1 MSVIHKN
8 RIESIDVL
16 RGIVMII
23 MALDHVREFFHAGAF
38 TGDPLDLATTTPILF
53 FTRWI
58 THFCAPIF
66 VFLSGTSIYLQSLRK
81 TPQELSAF
89 LLKRGLWLILVEL
102 VIMTF
107 ALTLNPLYNVL
118 ILQVI
123 WCIGITMVIMSGL
136 IRLPFKVILAIGL
149 VIVLG
154 HNLLDIPESVKG
166 FQANFW
172 WMLVHRS
179 GAYPI
184 PTGRALLILYPF
196 VPWTGL
202 MLLGYCTGVYFSPK
216 YGVGERGKI
225 LTRIGLGCLLL
236 LVVLRSLNIYGD
248 AAHWSIQKNFI
259 FSVLSFLNLSKYP
272 PSLLYLCMTIGPAF
286 LMLAW
291 LERLNN
297 GITGVLRT
305 YGRTAFFYYILHFYL
320 IHISSAI
327 CFFARGHSLQDAI
340 DYATKNQ
347 FPFLFAIPGEGV
359 NLGIV
364 YLIWIAA
371 VASLYPLCRWYDRYK
386 TGHPEKWWLSYL

>member
-1 MSVIHKN
+1 MSSNPKS

-23 MALDHVREFFHAGAF
+23 MALDHTREFFHAGAF
-38 TGDPLDLATTTPILF
+38 TGDPLDMATTTPILF

-81 TPQELSAF
+81 TPQELSTF

-107 ALTLNPLYNVL
+107 ALTLNPFYNVL

-123 WCIGITMVIMSGL
+123 WCIGITMVIMSAL
-136 IRLPFKVILAIGL
+136 IRLPFKVILALGL

-166 FQANFW
+166 FQPNLW
-172 WMLVHRS
+172 WMLVHKS
-179 GAYPI
+179 GVYPI
-184 PTGRALLILYPF
+184 FAGRALFILYPF

-202 MLLGYCTGVYFSPK
+202 MLLGYCTGVYFTPK

-236 LVVLRSLNIYGD
+236 LVLLRSVNLYGD
-248 AAHWSIQKNFI
+248 AAHWSIQKNFV

-291 LERLNN
+291 LERSNN
-297 GITGVLRT
+297 EVTGVLRT

-327 CFFARGHSLQDAI
+327 CFFARGHLLQDTI

-347 FPFLFAIPGEGV
+347 FPFLFTIPGEGF

-364 YLIWIAA
+364 YLIWVTV
-371 VASLYPLCRWYDRYK
+371 VASLYPLCKWYDRYK